1 MFAINM
7 NAFFSC
13 LIFITLLNPSLSLKF
28 DATLTVKNPDSY
40 SRAYVTDTFRVD
52 LHNRAYRCDKCDL
65 YVATGCN
72 QAAGSDL
79 PADHTCELQYLPK
92 QGYIACESRCKGTD
106 IGVTY
111 NCKAK
116 KQSGDKICTGCMELI

>member
-1 MFAINM
+1 MFAINI

-28 DATLTVKNPDSY
+28 DPTLTVKNPDSY

-65 YVATGCN
+65 YVATGCTPAVGYG
-72 QAAGSDL
+72 QPSDQNL
-79 PADHTCELQYLPK
+79 
-92 QGYIACESRCKGTD
+92 
-106 IGVTY
+106 
-111 NCKAK
+111 
-116 KQSGDKICTGCMELI
+116 